1 MHSLNKH
8 LTPVHH
14 SPEED
19 GVKADVIMVF
29 QFPSVEQRAIRKK
42 KIHSI
47 LNQKIRN
54 TRALSINASS
64 VQVNGK

>member
-1 MHSLNKH
+1 MFSL
-8 LTPVHH
+8 VFFR
-14 SPEED
+14 PEED

-29 QFPSVEQRAIRKK
+29 QFPSDEQRMITQK
-42 KIHSI
+42 KIRSI

-64 VQVNGK
+64 LQVNGM